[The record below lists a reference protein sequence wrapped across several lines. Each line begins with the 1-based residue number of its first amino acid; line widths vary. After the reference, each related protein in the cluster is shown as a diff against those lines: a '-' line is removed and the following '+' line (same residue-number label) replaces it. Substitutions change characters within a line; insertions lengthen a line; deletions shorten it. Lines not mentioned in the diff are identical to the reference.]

1 MTYYRWLESPLASL
15 LLAGDGRSL
24 TGLYLHEQKYFP
36 TQIEAWT
43 EAARAEPFPQV
54 QQQLEQCFAGQL
66 QSFGVP
72 LNPVGTDFQKQVWHW
87 LPQIPF
93 GSTIAYGTLAE
104 MLGKP
109 GAARAVGAANGRNP
123 ISIIVPCHRVI
134 AADRQLT
141 GYAGGIDRKRWLLQ
155 HEQALVSPNKSALLQ
170 TSLPLFEIPDE
181 TPTNR

>member
-1 MTYYRWLESPLASL
+1 MTYYQWIESPLAPL
-15 LLAGDGRSL
+15 LLTGDGRSL
-24 TGLYLHEQKYFP
+24 TGLYLQGQKYFP
-36 TQIEAWT
+36 TQTATWT
-43 EAARAEPFPQV
+43 EVAQVAPFPQV
-54 QQQLEQCFAGQL
+54 RQQLEQYFAGQRQCFDL
-66 QSFGVP
+66 P
-72 LNPVGTDFQKQVWHW
+72 LNPGGTDFQQQVWHY
-87 LPQIPF
+87 LPQIPY
-93 GSTIAYGTLAE
+93 GTTIAYGTLAA

-155 HEQALVSPNKSALLQ
+155 HEQALVSLDQSALLQ
-170 TSLPLFEIPDE
+170 TSLPLFETPDE

>member
-1 MTYYRWLESPLASL
+1 MTYYRWLESPLAPL
-15 LLAGDGRSL
+15 LLTGDGRSL
-24 TGLYLHEQKYFP
+24 TGLYLQGQKYFP

-43 EAARAEPFPQV
+43 EAAQAEPFPQV
-54 QQQLEQCFAGQL
+54 QQQLEQYFAGQR
-66 QSFGVP
+66 QSFDVP

-155 HEQALVSPNKSALLQ
+155 HEQALVSPELPSLWQ
-170 TSLPLFEIPDE
+170 TSLPLFERPDE
-181 TPTNR
+181 TPANR

>member
-1 MTYYRWLESPLASL
+1 MTYYQWIESPLAPL
-15 LLAGDGRSL
+15 LLTGDGRSL
-24 TGLYLHEQKYFP
+24 TGLYLQGQKYFP
-36 TQIEAWT
+36 TQTDAWT
-43 EAARAEPFPQV
+43 AAAQVEPFPQV
-54 QQQLEQCFAGQL
+54 QHQLDQYFAGQRQQFDL
-66 QSFGVP
+66 P
-72 LNPVGTDFQKQVWHW
+72 LNPVGTDFQKQVWRC

-93 GSTIAYGTLAE
+93 GTTSAYGTLAQ